1 MEDLVEMDEETQML
15 FEEIGRAITEE
26 ESEPQILNVF
36 RLLQMVHAYK
46 QLQEIASDNWKISS
60 STHTPFTS
68 MGVICIE
75 ADEFI
80 FDQMQAFRQII
91 MDASNVEVFPLING
105 NIRMNITFHGI
116 TKRVERGGGA
126 FDGERKI

>member
-1 MEDLVEMDEETQML
+1 MEDLFEMDEETQML
-15 FEEIGRAITEE
+15 FEELGRAISEE
-26 ESEPQILNVF
+26 ESEPQILNVL

-46 QLQEIASDNWKISS
+46 QLQQIASDNWKISS
-60 STHTPFTS
+60 SAHAPFTS

-80 FDQMQAFRQII
+80 FDQMQVFQQIVAS
-91 MDASNVEVFPLING
+91 ASNVEIFPLTNG

-116 TKRVERGGGA
+116 TKRVE
-126 FDGERKI
+126 